1 MPEGRA
7 PASELSELISLL
19 ILYVKQQTLGPLK
32 SVGKSLAFGSAAAL
46 MLGTGV
52 VLLLVGL
59 LRALESETGSL
70 FAGEWSWAP
79 YFLTL
84 IAGLIGF
91 GLLSAILLRT
101 PKVPGGP
108 DRARGGEA

>member
-1 MPEGRA
+1 MSEGRA

-32 SVGKSLAFGSAAAL
+32 SAGRSLLFGAAAAL
-46 MLGTGV
+46 MLGIGA
-52 VLLLVGL
+52 VLLLTGL
-59 LRALESETGSL
+59 LRALQTETGTL

-84 IAGLIGF
+84 VGALVGF
-91 GLLSAILLRT
+91 GLLAAILLRT
-101 PKVPGGP
+101 PKLPAASGTSGGG
-108 DRARGGEA
+108 DK